1 LEPPIRRT
9 LRAPISESRD
19 KGPAPLKSSAAAP
32 KKQVPPDQTNAEN
45 FYYIKQMNTKTLMV
59 IVLKDGEQLKGV
71 IEWYDK
77 ASLKVN
83 RDDAPNLLVYK
94 SSIKYMYKASD
105 EVGED

>member
-1 LEPPIRRT
+1 MEPPIRRT
-9 LRAPISESRD
+9 LRAPLSESRD
-19 KGPAPLKSSAAAP
+19 KAQAPLKSSAAAP
-32 KKQVPPDQTNAEN
+32 KKQIPPDQTNAEN
-45 FYYIKQMNTKTLMV
+45 FYYIKQMNTKTPMV
-59 IVLKDGEQLKGV
+59 IVLKDGEQLKGI

-105 EVGED
+105 EMGED